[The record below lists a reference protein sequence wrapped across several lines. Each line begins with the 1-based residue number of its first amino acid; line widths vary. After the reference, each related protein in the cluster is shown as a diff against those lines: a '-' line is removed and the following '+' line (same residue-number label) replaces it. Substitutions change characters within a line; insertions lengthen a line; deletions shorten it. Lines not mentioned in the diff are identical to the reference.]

1 MSEPLEMT
9 AHTRIGTELAGFR
22 IESVLGRGGM
32 SVVYVAEQI
41 RLGRKVALKL
51 LTTELA
57 WDEQFRERFVRE
69 SHIAASIDHP
79 NIIPI
84 YDAGEADG
92 LLYIAMRFVRGP
104 DLREI
109 LKRGGLL
116 GVGRTIFLI
125 EQLASALDAAHAYSL
140 VHRDVKPG
148 NILIEESTDHA
159 YLTDFGVAKQTT
171 ARGLTSTGHFLGTV
185 EYAAPEQIEG
195 GPVDARTDVYALG
208 CVLYECLTGSP
219 PFEHGT
225 EHAVLHAHLVD
236 PPPSVTRAR
245 PELPHA
251 FDAVVAT
258 AMAKAGADR
267 FPSCGALAH
276 AARNAASGTAPRVDG
291 EPRPAAVET
300 IRSAA
305 VAPAPVTPPSGTPAP
320 EPQTPVPA
328 APDPAPAADAHPPP
342 PPAPVA
348 DAAPPAEPARSRGRG
363 WTPLRQFAAMALL
376 VALAATASGVTV
388 YFLTRNDSSAAPA
401 QTLAAGAPHPL
412 QDLVPSPI
420 WQTCK
425 TQATPHP
432 GAVETAVCLPP
443 KDATSFTP
451 DRLEISTFASGAA
464 VQQAYEAQRRQH
476 HAPRNRGRC
485 NGLSWGGEG
494 TWLHNPASPGAA
506 PKPGGSRFCY
516 FAGND
521 AVIVWTHKKFGQ
533 STHTDI
539 LGIAREGGSDH
550 PGLYGWWRFWHHRIG
565 KVVA

>member
-1 MSEPLEMT
+1 MGEPLEMT
-9 AHTRIGTELAGFR
+9 AHTRIGTEVAGFR

-32 SVVYVAEQI
+32 SVVYVAEQV

-69 SHIAASIDHP
+69 SHIAAAIDHP

-84 YDAGEADG
+84 YDAGESDG

-125 EQLASALDAAHAYSL
+125 EQLASALDAAHAHSL

-208 CVLYECLTGSP
+208 CVLYECLTGAP

-251 FDAVVAT
+251 FDGVVAT

-267 FPSCGALAH
+267 FPSCGELAH
-276 AARNAASGTAPRVDG
+276 AARNAASGTPRRVDA
-291 EPRPAAVET
+291 EPRPAAPDTV
-300 IRSAA
+300 RSAP
-305 VAPAPVTPPSGTPAP
+305 VAPPPVTPPAGTPAA
-320 EPQTPVPA
+320 EPVTPVPA
-328 APDPAPAADAHPPP
+328 APDPAPAAVAQPPASPPP
-342 PPAPVA
+342 VS
-348 DAAPPAEPARSRGRG
+348 DAAAVGEPARPGGRG
-363 WTPLRQFAAMALL
+363 WTPLRQLVAAALL

-388 YFLTRNDSSAAPA
+388 YFLTRNDNSAAPA

-412 QDLVPSPI
+412 QDLVPSPV

-425 TQATPHP
+425 TQATPSP

-443 KDATSFTP
+443 KDATGFTP

-464 VQQAYEAQRRQH
+464 VQQAYEAQRRLH
-476 HAPRNRGRC
+476 HVLRDRGRC

-533 STHTDI
+533 ATHTDI

-550 PGLYGWWRFWHHRIG
+550 PGLFGWWRFWHHRIG

>member
-1 MSEPLEMT
+1 MIGPTDMSAP
-9 AHTRIGTELAGFR
+9 TRIGTEVAGFR

-41 RLGRKVALKL
+41 RLGRKVALKV

-69 SHIAASIDHP
+69 SHIAATIDHP

-92 LLYIAMRFVRGP
+92 LLYIAMRFVQGP
-104 DLREI
+104 DLKEI
-109 LKRGGLL
+109 LKRGNL
-116 GVGRTIFLI
+116 GIGRTIFLI
-125 EQLASALDAAHAYSL
+125 EQLASALDSAHAHSL

-148 NILIEESTDHA
+148 NILIDESTDHA

-219 PFEHGT
+219 PFAQGT

-236 PPPSVTRAR
+236 PPPSVTRSR
-245 PELPHA
+245 PELPQA
-251 FDAVVAT
+251 FDGVVAT
-258 AMAKAGADR
+258 AMAKAAPDR
-267 FPSCGALAH
+267 FASCGDLAH
-276 AARNAASGTAPRVDG
+276 AARHAASGTARRLDDG
-291 EPRPAAVET
+291 VA
-300 IRSAA
+300 
-305 VAPAPVTPPSGTPAP
+305 APAKLDTVPSAPIPPPSVSPAPP
-320 EPQTPVPA
+320 EPQ
-328 APDPAPAADAHPPP
+328 
-342 PPAPVA
+342 APVA
-348 DAAPPAEPARSRGRG
+348 APSTAPAEVAPVSEPGAAAAGGSI
-363 WTPLRQFAAMALL
+363 PLKQWALIGLL
-376 VALAATASGVTV
+376 VAVAATASGVTV
-388 YFLTRNDSSAAPA
+388 YFLTRGDQSALAPSA
-401 QTLAAGAPHPL
+401 QPAGGVHPL
-412 QDLVPSPI
+412 ADLVASPV

-425 TQATPHP
+425 AQGTPRP

-443 KDATSFTP
+443 KDATTFAP
-451 DRLEISTFASGAA
+451 DRLELSTFASGAA
-464 VQQAYEAQRRQH
+464 VQGAYQSERRRH
-476 HAPRNRGRC
+476 GVPRNRGNC

-494 TWLHNPASPGAA
+494 TWLHNPAASGAK

-521 AVIVWTHKKFGQ
+521 AVIVWTHRKFGQ
-533 STHTDI
+533 ATHTDI

-565 KVVA
+565 KVA